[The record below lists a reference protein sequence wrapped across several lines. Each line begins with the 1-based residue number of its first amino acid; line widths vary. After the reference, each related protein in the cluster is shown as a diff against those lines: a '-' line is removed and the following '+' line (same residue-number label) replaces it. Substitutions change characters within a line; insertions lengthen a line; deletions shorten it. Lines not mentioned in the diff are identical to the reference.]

1 MSSKSPRCLPARA
14 HPRSSAGIVTSRT
27 YRSVVKPCSRIPS
40 ATSPATSVMRSP
52 TAARN
57 TFGVPYGLGPGLK
70 NGVMSV
76 WR

>member
-1 MSSKSPRCLPARA
+1 M
-14 HPRSSAGIVTSRT
+14 VTSRT